1 MRIVSEFTRISYF
14 FESPNYESQQAK
26 EMKEKV
32 WQAEKSSNW
41 MKIMNEKLKDIPDED
56 FTVDTISQKLNELCE
71 EESVKM
77 GKVFPSFRYA
87 LTGSFVGAGIP
98 ETIHVLGKETTLN
111 RLSLHY

>member
-41 MKIMNEKLKDIPDED
+41 MKIMNEKLKDIPDVSSELHPLNTAPVAEQVSELD
-56 FTVDTISQKLNELCE
+56 F
-71 EESVKM
+71 
-77 GKVFPSFRYA
+77 P
-87 LTGSFVGAGIP
+87 GSEAV
-98 ETIHVLGKETTLN
+98 
-111 RLSLHY
+111 R